1 MKISFIGTGI
11 MGLPMAKNLLQA
23 GFGLRVFNRTAA
35 KLEPLVA
42 LGAETAASPSEAA
55 IGVDVLISIVSR
67 TEDVQQVLLGEQGAV
82 HGASK
87 GCLFIDMSTIDSV
100 ASQSMGAELQEQGI
114 DFIDA
119 PVSGGETGAINASLT
134 IFCGGNE
141 SSVEHARP
149 VFQALGKSVNHMG
162 HWGTGQAAK
171 ACNQILAAGALMGV
185 AEALAYGK
193 QHGLDLQQLVEATRG
208 GAAQSWQLEN
218 LGPMMA
224 DNDFRPGFMVDLFH
238 KDLSMIL
245 AGAEQQMP
253 IAGLAREKFAALQQ
267 AGDGSLGSQAMYKAF
282 VSSQTG
288 SKEQP

>member
-55 IGVDVLISIVSR
+55 IGVDVLISMVSR
-67 TEDVQQVLLGEQGAV
+67 TEDVQQVLLGQQGAV

-100 ASQSMGAELQEQGI
+100 ASQSIGAELQEQGI

-141 SSVEHARP
+141 SSVERARP
-149 VFQALGKSVNHMG
+149 VFQALGKSINHMG
-162 HWGTGQAAK
+162 
-171 ACNQILAAGALMGV
+171 ALGCR
-185 AEALAYGK
+185 
-193 QHGLDLQQLVEATRG
+193 TSR
-208 GAAQSWQLEN
+208 
-218 LGPMMA
+218 
-224 DNDFRPGFMVDLFH
+224 
-238 KDLSMIL
+238 
-245 AGAEQQMP
+245 
-253 IAGLAREKFAALQQ
+253 
-267 AGDGSLGSQAMYKAF
+267 
-282 VSSQTG
+282 
-288 SKEQP
+288 